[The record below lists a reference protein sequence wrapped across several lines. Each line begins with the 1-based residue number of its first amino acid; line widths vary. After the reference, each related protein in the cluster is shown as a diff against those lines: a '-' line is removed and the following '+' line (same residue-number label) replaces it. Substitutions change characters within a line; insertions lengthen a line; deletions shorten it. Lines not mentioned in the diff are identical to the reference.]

1 MAVGGMVTVMMGFQ
15 LAVVL
20 PVTLVALTTGWGA
33 VLSWVTGT
41 GVKVAGPVAWL
52 SAVML

>member
-1 MAVGGMVTVMMGFQ
+1 MGFQ
-15 LAVVL
+15 VAEVL

-41 GVKVAGPVAWL
+41 GAKVAGPVVWL